1 MPKGHS
7 DNMKDLFHQNFAL
20 HDGIYER
27 PYPIVEA
34 SQIDCIFHLLKEE
47 HSFAYIAEGIF
58 KVQACSSLAG
68 IEKGRKPNKLT
79 KIDASDIETCSEGR
93 EEWKAEKKKV
103 TYREG
108 EAWKHWVWIQDKMS
122 EGTIDEA
129 MRRLFVD
136 AEKKYCGNHVKTVWV
151 RDLRAD
157 YYQVVDHPPKY
168 E

>member
-7 DNMKDLFHQNFAL
+7 DNMKDLFRQNFAL

-27 PYPIVEA
+27 PYPIIED
-34 SQIDCIFHLLKEE
+34 SQVDCIHDLIDEKHPFP
-47 HSFAYIAEGIF
+47 YIAEVLF
-58 KVQACSSLAG
+58 KVQACSSLAD
-68 IEKGRKPNKLT
+68 IEKGFEPNKLT
-79 KIDASDIETCSEGR
+79 RIDASDIEKCSEKHR
-93 EEWKAEKKKV
+93 ERKHEKKRV
-103 TYREG
+103 TDPEG

-136 AEKKYCGNHVKTVWV
+136 AEKKYRGNDVKTVWV